1 MARKKKNFKS
11 AGRKRPGWWSSLDA
25 AARGRLVRWGGGTIL
40 GAVILI
46 AADVALGRLES
57 HVERSI
63 LAQHVSSSIS
73 FVDLPVELGDL
84 AFDDLMASVADIE
97 RQPWTGQGQCRALAD
112 RLAAVGWVARV
123 NYVRRRNDAVF
134 DVSCR
139 YRRPAALVQQDG
151 AFFLVDTQA
160 VRLPGR
166 YLYDSNWQIIQ
177 GVLATPPEPGEVW
190 AGKDVQAGLSLLA
203 VLASEP
209 YRDQLTGVLV
219 GNYAG
224 RRDAHAVHLELAT
237 DRSGGRI
244 RWGSPP
250 GMEVEE
256 NTVQEK
262 LRLLRKNDRDTGRAD
277 AGHAI
282 IDIATF
288 PDRFTIPG

>member
-11 AGRKRPGWWSSLDA
+11 TGRRRPGWWSLLDM
-25 AARGRLVRWGGGTIL
+25 AARGRLVRWGGGAIL
-40 GAVILI
+40 CAVILI

-63 LAQHVSSSIS
+63 LAERVSSSIR

-84 AFDDLMASVADIE
+84 AFDDLMASVADVE

-123 NYVRRRNDAVF
+123 NYVRRRSDAVF

-139 YRRPAALVQQDG
+139 FRRPAALVQQDG
-151 AFFLVDTQA
+151 SFFLVDAQA

-177 GVLATPPEPGEVW
+177 GVLAAPPEPGEVW

-203 VLASEP
+203 VLATEP

-224 RRDAHAVHLELAT
+224 RRDAHAAHLELAT

-262 LRLLRKNDRDTGRAD
+262 LRLLRKNDRNTGRAD
-277 AGHAI
+277 AGHVI